1 MRGSV
6 ASHMLQFGSGQVVT
20 KIVADISTRRR
31 NVDVAAVSNAQFLP
45 GTWRVVHLPE
55 SSARSNDP
63 EFEKEYRSY
72 LMSWKN
78 SSENFHAIQ
87 KSSRFSK
94 ENQRRSI
101 TSPGPAIAPSIVV

>member
-1 MRGSV
+1 MR
-6 ASHMLQFGSGQVVT
+6 
-20 KIVADISTRRR
+20 
-31 NVDVAAVSNAQFLP
+31 
-45 GTWRVVHLPE
+45 LPE

-63 EFEKEYRSY
+63 ELEKEYQSY

-94 ENQRRSI
+94 QNQRRSI
-101 TSPGPAIAPSIVV
+101 TSPGPAIAPSIVL